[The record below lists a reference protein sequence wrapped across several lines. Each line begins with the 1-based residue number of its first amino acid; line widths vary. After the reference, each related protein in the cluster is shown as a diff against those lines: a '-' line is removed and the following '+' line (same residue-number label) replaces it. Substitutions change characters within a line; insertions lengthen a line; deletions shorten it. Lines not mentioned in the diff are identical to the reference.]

1 MSQLPTS
8 IFTGATRPDAAP
20 LQRARGPH
28 PALQPVAGAKRPPS
42 STPPADPPA
51 PTSAS
56 TCTDV
61 STSTSASPLHTR
73 RRLHKRARYVL
84 NQIGTVNSTRLQ
96 SSSQP
101 PSPLF
106 FSSSYARPHLPARF
120 SSSEAAAK
128 MLGTMHGDEGG
139 IKTVTLARGSLT
151 ASVSTTSTTSI
162 TSAHSANSAN
172 SGRSPSNPSIY
183 SPDIRDRPDPLKL
196 LASIGIV
203 ELLEQD
209 TRPVFVV
216 DLSDPLN
223 YAPESSHLNVLFA
236 NNVLRSSPSIWES
249 IAGPPPE
256 RAFDQATTHA
266 INQFRG
272 WLMTNLSHVEGLDIN
287 PPPVEHGGVTWSSCT
302 LRDRLRVVSG
312 SVPAVDAPSTKASVD
327 FAIPSV
333 SSTGRA
339 SIHTRHSSSLSLQAS
354 EPQDYFSVASNLEEP
369 NPSPT
374 LPRNHTDVMVSSVG
388 SNKDESAPHVFPPDG
403 PSVGTL
409 SSFTNECVLRAHSA
423 GDVDPFLREQT
434 PPKDHDMGFFDWTR
448 LSISS
453 SLPPHI
459 QFARAIDWAST
470 PLGPIEHWSSD
481 LRAMCNLIM

>member
-1 MSQLPTS
+1 
-8 IFTGATRPDAAP
+8 
-20 LQRARGPH
+20 
-28 PALQPVAGAKRPPS
+28 
-42 STPPADPPA
+42 
-51 PTSAS
+51 
-56 TCTDV
+56 
-61 STSTSASPLHTR
+61 
-73 RRLHKRARYVL
+73 
-84 NQIGTVNSTRLQ
+84 
-96 SSSQP
+96 
-101 PSPLF
+101 
-106 FSSSYARPHLPARF
+106 
-120 SSSEAAAK
+120 
-128 MLGTMHGDEGG
+128 MHGDEGG

-183 SPDIRDRPDPLKL
+183 SPDIRDRSDPLKL
-196 LASIGIV
+196 LASIGIL

-236 NNVLRSSPSIWES
+236 NNVLSSSPWIWES

-256 RAFDQATTHA
+256 RAFDQVTTHA

-287 PPPVEHGGVTWSSCT
+287 PPPVEHGGVIWSSCT
-302 LRDRLRVVSG
+302 LRDRLRVISG
-312 SVPAVDAPSTKASVD
+312 SVTPVDAPSTKASVD

-374 LPRNHTDVMVSSVG
+374 LPLNHTDVRVSSVG
-388 SNKDESAPHVFPPDG
+388 SNKDEVAPHTFPPNG
-403 PSVGTL
+403 PTVGTL

>member
-1 MSQLPTS
+1 
-8 IFTGATRPDAAP
+8 
-20 LQRARGPH
+20 
-28 PALQPVAGAKRPPS
+28 
-42 STPPADPPA
+42 
-51 PTSAS
+51 
-56 TCTDV
+56 
-61 STSTSASPLHTR
+61 
-73 RRLHKRARYVL
+73 VL

-96 SSSQP
+96 PSSQP

-162 TSAHSANSAN
+162 TSAHSANS
-172 SGRSPSNPSIY
+172 GRSPSNPSIY
-183 SPDIRDRPDPLKL
+183 SPDIRDRSDPLKL

-223 YAPESSHLNVLFA
+223 YAPESLHLNILFA

-272 WLMTNLSHVEGLDIN
+272 WLMTNLSRVEGLDTN
-287 PPPVEHGGVTWSSCT
+287 PLPVEHGGVIWSSCT

-312 SVPAVDAPSTKASVD
+312 SVPVVDAPSTKASID
-327 FAIPSV
+327 FAIPSA
-333 SSTGRA
+333 SSAGRA
-339 SIHTRHSSSLSLQAS
+339 SIHTRHSSSLSLHTS

-369 NPSPT
+369 NHSPT
-374 LPRNHTDVMVSSVG
+374 LPLNPTDNMVSSMG
-388 SNKDESAPHVFPPDG
+388 SDKGEVAPLTFPPND
-403 PSVGTL
+403 PSIGAL

-459 QFARAIDWAST
+459 QFARGIDWAST